1 MRNYWL
7 VARHEYRRTVL
18 RRAFVLL
25 TLAIPIA
32 FTALIALAVAV
43 ELASVSR
50 LPVGYVDHAGFLEES
65 RQQTLPDLED
75 RIEVR
80 AFASEEAARAA
91 LEREEIQAFFV
102 FPAGYPASLETQ
114 LFYWTDPLNNSAW
127 GDFDDFV
134 RVNLL
139 ASYPEAVQARLLEG
153 SDITVY
159 DIASQRTFGGNDITL
174 VLPFI
179 GTVFFFI
186 ATMSASGYM
195 LQVVADEK
203 ENRTMELMLTSVTP
217 GQLILGKGM
226 GLLAAALTQL
236 AIYLGT
242 ALIGLAIARQY
253 VPSLQDVTM
262 PWGYVG
268 LMFLYF
274 LPSYVLISAIMVA
287 IGSAVTEL
295 QQAQQV
301 AGLLNLVFMSP
312 LFFLIFIFM
321 NPAGLLPTLLSLFPP
336 TAFLTISLRWGL
348 GTVPL
353 WQLLLSWLLLVAS
366 AGFMMW
372 AAAKIFRVG
381 MLRYGQPLSL
391 TAAMQAVRRHS

>member
-1 MRNYWL
+1 M
-7 VARHEYRRTVL
+7 
-18 RRAFVLL
+18 
-25 TLAIPIA
+25 
-32 FTALIALAVAV
+32 
-43 ELASVSR
+43 
-50 LPVGYVDHAGFLEES
+50 
-65 RQQTLPDLED
+65 
-75 RIEVR
+75 
-80 AFASEEAARAA
+80 
-91 LEREEIQAFFV
+91 
-102 FPAGYPASLETQ
+102 
-114 LFYWTDPLNNSAW
+114 
-127 GDFDDFV
+127 

-159 DIASQRTFGGNDITL
+159 DIASRRTFGANDITL
-174 VLPFI
+174 ILPFI
-179 GTVFFFI
+179 GTIFFFI

-203 ENRTMELMLTSVTP
+203 ENRTMELMLTSITP

-236 AIYLGT
+236 AIYLAT

-253 VPSLQDVTM
+253 VPSLQHATM

-372 AAAKIFRVG
+372 AAARIFRVG

-391 TAAMQAVRRHS
+391 TAAMQAVRRQS